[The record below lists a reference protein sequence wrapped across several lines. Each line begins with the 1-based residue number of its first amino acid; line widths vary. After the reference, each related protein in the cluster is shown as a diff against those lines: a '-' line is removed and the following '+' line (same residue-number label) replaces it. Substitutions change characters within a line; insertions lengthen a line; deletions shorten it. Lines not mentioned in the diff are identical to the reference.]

1 MKKNTYLE
9 LIPLLLIALFLTACT
24 QSSPEANQQ
33 TLTSSS
39 QSPHQESSA
48 NRFPDQQPLP
58 DSLSKTLIK
67 SGNPNKTIEIYE
79 DFSLTI
85 NHIKV
90 TQEEM
95 PSTYQEN
102 DPYLLSF
109 FKDSHFYYLE
119 LTITAVNNREESV
132 DYPGFEYV
140 VTDQRQQIQIFY
152 ESGMVKWPSTFQPG
166 TSTTIKDYKLRL
178 LPNNLE
184 QLTDFVF
191 WTPEILTDN
200 PDDHLES
207 LSLEITI

>member
-33 TLTSSS
+33 TLTSS
-39 QSPHQESSA
+39 PQESSVD
-48 NRFPDQQPLP
+48 NFPDQQPLP

-79 DFSLTI
+79 DFTLTI

-102 DPYLLSF
+102 DPYLLAF

-200 PDDHLES
+200 PDDYLES